1 MTVLV
6 AQTTFRPGSGRSA
19 PAWARGPTADGQAAK
34 PARRR
39 APLGPKLALSP
50 PRRPSPSDLNPTAA
64 RARRA
69 NKTGDGRRSPNP
81 RVHSL
86 PPPFLSRTAA
96 AMGGRG
102 RTTVLPWTP
111 SPAGAFALV
120 RVRRSQ
126 AVLQRCLSPHA
137 HTSGVPTVAASS
149 VPRAGKRRH
158 RSEPH
163 KSGGSGAQTR
173 QVWRPLFL

>member
-1 MTVLV
+1 MLA

-86 PPPFLSRTAA
+86 PPHLLSPRNGGDGHWPWWPGGAGRTAPPRLARRRARSPEGERA
-96 AMGGRG
+96 AVEPAVDGAMLSSPRAHDPGIPERQAGG
-102 RTTVLPWTP
+102 
-111 SPAGAFALV
+111 
-120 RVRRSQ
+120 
-126 AVLQRCLSPHA
+126 
-137 HTSGVPTVAASS
+137 SS
-149 VPRAGKRRH
+149 V
-158 RSEPH
+158 
-163 KSGGSGAQTR
+163 
-173 QVWRPLFL
+173 L